1 MADIA
6 KAVGFA
12 AILLIL
18 GYIVFQY
25 AMIPQGQMVL
35 NVMGGIPNT
44 FINFSMVN
52 VNSSIYSDYAN
63 SSNTSDYWDSY
74 NTPDGIISMSHF
86 YNKTDS
92 DGRYLSGN
100 YTYTETDPFWS
111 GNVSSV
117 AFLINQGNW
126 NTNSSNYWDG
136 LNSPNDITSMTYFYN
151 KTDSDG
157 RYLQTYLESDPL
169 WAGNSSTVARAGNC
183 PGGQFVANTT
193 SGGVQCS
200 TPTEPL
206 WSGNTSTIART
217 GTCAANQYAI
227 ATTTGGITCASI
239 NASQIA
245 NSTWLTGESDP
256 LWASNSS
263 LVLRNNSAGV
273 ANFTNLTA
281 TNITATNFFGDINA
295 SYVKPG
301 NFTGNYTFDGN
312 VTIHG
317 NLSGGSPLNIISD
330 VIIYGNLTAAL
341 NGSAAYWNTLNTPD
355 DITTMASFYNKTQ
368 SDNRYL
374 YNNSAGTASL
384 GNVTINGTLSTISV
398 NTSRAYTI
406 TNTDPNA
413 TNAQVR
419 INVTA
424 ITTNGTDMRWTW
436 LNGSTNTSINFW
448 RSDGSDGDMAWSY
461 ADKNGSV
468 WINVPTLPTGNTT
481 VYLTWNTTNNTLTD
495 ASNAAG
501 VFYFY
506 EPCNSNSSW
515 TNVSNTNAHLNTS
528 TGVCRFVGGA
538 NIVGHVRTTTY
549 QTNASFTLDW
559 QSLPNNITQSCFIYS
574 ANTGTWGGTLT
585 GQLFCDLSSPPYNAG
600 WYTGTGA
607 SFTSYAY
614 PTITAVW
621 QNYTAKLNA
630 TNMSLYIS
638 GSLIASNTTNT
649 SYRAGYL
656 GMQTNA
662 ANTSNVTTW
671 TAWDNIRVRYNF
683 INEPTYAQDNDSTV
697 SSWIAGITNT
707 ASYWL
712 CTAAN
717 CATTCRVRIVD
728 GLITGCT

>member
-384 GNVTINGTLSTISV
+384 GNVTINGTLSTIAT
-398 NTSRAYTI
+398 NGSRAYTI
-406 TNTDPNA
+406 TNTEPNA

-419 INVTA
+419 INVTTFA
-424 ITTNGTDMRWTW
+424 TNGTDAEMRWLW
-436 LNGSTNTSINFW
+436 LNGSNNVSINFW
-448 RSDGSDGDMAWSY
+448 RSDGSDGDIAWSS
-461 ADKNGSV
+461 ANKNGSA
-468 WINVPTLPTGNTT
+468 WILVPTLPTGNTT
-481 VYLTWNTTNNTLTD
+481 VYLTWNTTNNTD
-495 ASNAAG
+495 ASNASG

-506 EPCNSNSSW
+506 EPCNANSSW
-515 TNVSNTNAHLNTS
+515 TIISGTM
-528 TGVCRFVGGA
+528 GVTEGKCYFSAYAGGFGDA
-538 NIVGHVRTTTY
+538 RTTAY
-549 QTNASFTLDW
+549 QTNATYTVEW
-559 QSLPNNITQSCFIYS
+559 QMNGTVSGPTNLWTGIAAS
-574 ANTGTWGGTLT
+574 ADTGKYNT
-585 GQLFCDLSSPPYNAG
+585 N
-600 WYTGTGA
+600 
-607 SFTSYAY
+607 
-614 PTITAVW
+614 
-621 QNYTAKLNA
+621 LNA
-630 TNMSLYIS
+630 YLVAYTDANGVSSSVYKEASVTYTLLHTFAAVGSQLTNYQFKANATVIK
-638 GSLIASNTTNT
+638 TTNLNT
-649 SYRAGYL
+649 SATNSTTNNSYRAGYL
-656 GMQTNA
+656 HLIAGNDSSA
-662 ANTSNVTTW
+662 R
-671 TAWDNIRVRYNF
+671 WDNTRVRAYF
-683 INEPTYAQDNDSTV
+683 LNEPTYTQANDSTV
-697 SSWIAGITNT
+697 SSWMAGITT
-707 ASYWL
+707 SIYWL

-717 CATTCRVRIVD
+717 CATTCQVRIVD